1 MLQKEGLQEEMKEG
15 LQEEAMGGFF
25 LVKIIML
32 KL

>member
-1 MLQKEGLQEEMKEG
+1 MLQKEGFQEETKEGLQEETMK
-15 LQEEAMGGFF
+15 GFF